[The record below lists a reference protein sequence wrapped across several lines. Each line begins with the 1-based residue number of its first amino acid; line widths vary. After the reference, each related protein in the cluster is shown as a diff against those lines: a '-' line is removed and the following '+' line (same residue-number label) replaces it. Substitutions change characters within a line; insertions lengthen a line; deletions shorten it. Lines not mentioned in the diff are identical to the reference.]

1 MSPARFSVENPV
13 LVNMLMLVLLIA
25 GTGFAVTLVR
35 EMFPESRPDAIVVT
49 AVYPATQPE
58 ELEKAVTIKIE
69 EACRD
74 IEGVEKID
82 SSISEGLSTT
92 TLTLYNEVTNVDS
105 VLQEVDME
113 IKAIDNMPVEVER
126 LTARKLEPTLPVIS
140 VAIFGDGSE
149 ADLKAAARKLKDE
162 LLLLPGVSEIQLTG
176 VRDDEI
182 SVEIDP
188 ETLRKFDLTLGEV
201 AEAIRKTNLDISSG
215 NLKGDQSN
223 VSVRVLG
230 EQSRGVDL
238 EDIEVFTTTSGQ
250 RILLGDIA
258 TIRDEFVDADIDN
271 YFNGKRSANLIIQ
284 KTKSQD
290 AIQIAT
296 IIRAYIAGKK
306 GEHFD
311 AWGLDNAYAQP
322 WYLRPFAILG
332 SYANKGISM
341 IAGRPDPQLI
351 YEQSLA
357 SPFTHRYEVA
367 MYSDLS
373 RFVTGRLDLMI
384 RNGQAGLIL
393 VLIVLN
399 LFLNWRVAFWAGMG
413 LPISFMGTFILMY
426 VFGVSIN
433 LLSMFGLII
442 VLGIIVD
449 DAIVIG
455 ENIFR
460 HVEEGMDAKE
470 AAVKGTDEVMWPVIV
485 AVSTTIGAFL
495 PLLFITG
502 RIGTFFR
509 ELPLVVTA
517 ALTIS
522 LLEALIILPAH
533 LAHLPAQKKDAPKRQ
548 PKGLM
553 RVFHGIGQL
562 QTRLMNFILLAPYER
577 LLRLS
582 LQWRYVT
589 TSVAV
594 GSLALCLGLF
604 AAGIVKF
611 EFIQKLDS
619 ETMIMQLEMPI
630 GTVLPDT
637 KERLQKLSDFVL
649 ELPEV
654 VSVQMQ
660 AGFQIDIGGTGATGA
675 NAQPHLGQ
683 LIVELV
689 ESDQRETQNMRSSEQ
704 LLTVLRDYSSKI
716 PGVNSIVWEAF
727 SGGPAGKDI
736 EIRISGDK
744 FDDVVAVST
753 RIKQDLNT
761 YQGVVDLE
769 DNYELGKQEAQL
781 RLLESARPTGITV
794 SDLGTFVRNAI
805 YGAEAR
811 RITRNEEDV
820 KIMVRLPEKY
830 RKDVFNLE
838 DLWVPRPA
846 SSMASAQVSAMSPN
860 AGRLDQI
867 RSQLRWIPISEVAQI
882 EETLGFTTI
891 YRSAQE
897 RSITV
902 RGDVDSTLGNLNE
915 VMAKFRETTLVEL
928 QKQYPEVRFE
938 FLGTSEEQAKSF
950 AGLKLAFPVAFLI
963 IYMMLAGLFRS
974 YFQPLVVMAAI
985 PFGLEG
991 AILGHWFTNNP
1002 FTILSLIGLVALS
1015 GIVVNDSLVL
1025 VEFINEKYRKG
1036 MNLFDAS
1043 VEGAKLRLRAILLTT
1058 MTTAAGLTPLMFEKS
1073 FQAKFLIPMAV
1084 TLTFGLIFATVLTL
1098 LIIPCMNMIFF
1109 DIMNAFKVLHRFMT
1123 GHYDRWEE
1131 PTYNTQSTSE
1141 KVPAASSS
1149 QAH

>member
-1 MSPARFSVENPV
+1 MSIARFSVNNSV
-13 LVNMLMLVLLIA
+13 LVNMMMIVLLVA
-25 GTGFAVTLVR
+25 GTGFALTLVR

-49 AVYPATQPE
+49 AIYPATQPE

-74 IEGVEKID
+74 IEGIEKVD
-82 SSISEGLSTT
+82 STISEGISTT
-92 TLTLYNEVTNVDS
+92 TLTLFNEVEDVDA

-113 IKAIDNMPVEVER
+113 IKAIDNLPVDLER

-140 VAIFGDGSE
+140 VALFGDGSE
-149 ADLKAAARKLKDE
+149 AALKEAARKLRDD
-162 LLLLPGVSEIQLTG
+162 LLLLPGVSEIQLSG
-176 VRDDEI
+176 IRDDEI
-182 SVEIDP
+182 SVEIEP
-188 ETLRKFDLTLGEV
+188 QTLRKYDLTLSEV
-201 AEAIRKTNLDISSG
+201 AEAIRKTNLDVSSG
-215 NLKGDQSN
+215 NLKGDAAN

-230 EQSRGVDL
+230 EESRGQDL
-238 EDIEVFTTTSGQ
+238 EDIEVYSSTSGQ
-250 RILLGDIA
+250 RLLLGEIA
-258 TIRDEFVDADIDN
+258 TIRDEFVETDIDN

-306 GEHFD
+306 GESFD
-311 AWGLDNAYAQP
+311 AWGYHDAYQEV
-322 WYLRPFAILG
+322 WYVKPFALIG
-332 SYANKGISM
+332 SFASQAINIIS
-341 IAGRPDPQLI
+341 GRPDPQAI

-357 SPFTHRYEVA
+357 TPFPHKFDMA
-367 MYSDLS
+367 LYSDLS

-413 LPISFMGTFILMY
+413 LPVSFMGTFILMW

-460 HVEEGMDAKE
+460 HVEEGMDPRE

-533 LAHLPAQKKDAPKRQ
+533 LAHLPKHRFEKQEKKRGIAGFFQ
-548 PKGLM
+548 
-553 RVFHGIGQL
+553 RVGGF
-562 QTRLMNFILLAPYER
+562 QTWFMNTFLLTPYEW
-577 LLRLS
+577 LLRIS
-582 LQWRYVT
+582 LRWRYVT
-589 TSVAV
+589 TGVAL
-594 GSLALCLGLF
+594 GSLVLCLGLM
-604 AAGIVKF
+604 AGGIVKF
-611 EFIQKLDS
+611 EFIQKMDS
-619 ETMIMQLEMPI
+619 ETLIMRLEMPI
-630 GTVLPDT
+630 GTVIDDT
-637 KERLQKLSDFVL
+637 KDRLKTLSDYVL
-649 ELPEV
+649 DLPEV
-654 VSVQMQ
+654 TSVQMQ
-660 AGFQIDIGGTGATGA
+660 AGFQVDIGGTGATGV
-675 NAQPHLGQ
+675 NTQPHVGQ
-683 LIVELV
+683 LIVELIEADKREG
-689 ESDQRETQNMRSSEQ
+689 ESLRSSEQ
-704 LLTVLRDYSSKI
+704 LLAELRKKSSTI
-716 PGVNSIVWEAF
+716 PGVNSITWEAF

-736 EIRISGDK
+736 EIRVSGDN
-744 FDDVVAVST
+744 FDEVIAAST
-753 RIKQDLNT
+753 TIKQDLNT

-769 DNYELGKQEAQL
+769 DNYDLGKQEARLQ
-781 RLLESARPTGITV
+781 LLESARATGITV

-811 RITRNEEDV
+811 RITRNREDV
-820 KIMVRLPEKY
+820 KIMVRLPEEY
-830 RKDVFNLE
+830 RKDIFNLE
-838 DLWVPRPA
+838 ALWVPRP
-846 SSMASAQVSAMSPN
+846 SISMGNVAMSGGSV
-860 AGRLDQI
+860 ATGLLEQMRT
-867 RSQLRWIPISEVAQI
+867 RLRWIPISEVAQI
-882 EETLGFTTI
+882 QETRGFTTI
-891 YRSAQE
+891 NRSAQE
-897 RSITV
+897 RSVTV
-902 RGDVDSTLGNLNE
+902 KGDVDSAEGNLEE
-915 VMAKFRETTLVEL
+915 VMEKFRATTLINLRNEL
-928 QKQYPEVRFE
+928 PGVRVE
-938 FLGTSEEQAKSF
+938 FLGTSEEREKSF

-974 YFQPLVVMAAI
+974 YGQPLVVMAAI
-985 PFGLEG
+985 PFGVQG
-991 AILGHWFTNNP
+991 AILGHWLTDNP
-1002 FTILSLIGLVALS
+1002 ATILSAIGLVALS

-1025 VEFINEKYRKG
+1025 VEFVNELYRKG
-1036 MNLFDAS
+1036 MPLYEAS
-1043 VEGAKLRLRAILLTT
+1043 VNGAKLRLRAILLTT
-1058 MTTAAGLTPLMFEKS
+1058 MTTAAGLMPLMFEKS

-1098 LIIPCMNMIFF
+1098 LIIPCMNMIYF
-1109 DIMNAFKVLHRFMT
+1109 DLANVMSRISGFLWGVKPRQEQ
-1123 GHYDRWEE
+1123 EE
-1131 PTYNTQSTSE
+1131 ETQELVGSGVESF
-1141 KVPAASSS
+1141 
-1149 QAH
+1149 